1 MKPAAF
7 DFLRPDSLEE
17 ALEALARFG
26 ADARV
31 IAGGQSL
38 VPMLNMRLA
47 RPAVLIDIMRLDA
60 LRSIREEGAEIV
72 VGAGVR
78 QAALEAWP
86 QLAEKLPL
94 LAKVIGWVGHVQ
106 TRARGTV
113 CGSIAHADP
122 SAELPLSLMALGGWV
137 RLRGKRK
144 ARSVPAS
151 DFFVG
156 MMTTA
161 IAEGEMIEAVSFPL
175 AASGTGF
182 AFREI
187 GRRHGDFAIV
197 ACVAVADAAGTRLA
211 IAGVDD
217 QPRCFAVPTGDGD
230 ALDDALNDI
239 AWSLN
244 ARDDLHASARYR
256 RELVRRLGRET
267 ITEARAAC
275 RS

>member
-1 MKPAAF
+1 MKPPAF
-7 DFLRPDSLEE
+7 DFLRPETQEE
-17 ALEALARFG
+17 VLDTLHRAG
-26 ADARV
+26 ADARI

-47 RPAVLIDIMRLDA
+47 RPGILIDIMRLNA
-60 LRSIREEGAEIV
+60 LRAIREERGEVV

-86 QLAEKLPL
+86 GLAGKLPL
-94 LAKVIGWVGHVQ
+94 LSQAIGWIGHVQ

-122 SAELPLSLMALGGWV
+122 SAELPLSLIALGGSV
-137 RLRGKRK
+137 RLASRRRKR
-144 ARSVPAS
+144 AVPAA
-151 DFFVG
+151 DFFLG
-156 MMTTA
+156 MMSTA
-161 IAEGEMIEAVSFPL
+161 IAEGEMIEAVTFPM
-175 AASGTGF
+175 AGRETGH

-197 ACVAVADAAGTRLA
+197 ACAAVADGQATRLA
-211 IAGVDD
+211 VAGVDD
-217 QPRCFAVPTGDGD
+217 HPRRFEIPQEDGA

-267 ITEARAAC
+267 VMEARSC

>member
-1 MKPAAF
+1 MKPPAF
-7 DFLRPDSLEE
+7 DFLRPDSPEE
-17 ALEALARFG
+17 ALEALHRFG

-47 RPAVLIDIMRLDA
+47 RPAVLVDIMRLDT
-60 LRSIREEGAEIV
+60 LRSIREERGEVV

-78 QAALEAWP
+78 QAAFEAWP
-86 QLAEKLPL
+86 RLAEKLPL
-94 LAKVIGWVGHVQ
+94 LAKAIGWIGHVQ

-122 SAELPLSLMALGGWV
+122 SAELPLSLVALGGSV
-137 RLRGKRK
+137 RLRGRRK

-151 DFFVG
+151 NFFLG
-156 MMTTA
+156 MMSTV
-161 IAEGEMIEAVSFPL
+161 IVEGEMIEAVSFPV
-175 AASGTGF
+175 AASGTSY

-197 ACVAVADAAGTRLA
+197 ACAAVTDANNTCLA
-211 IAGVDD
+211 VAGVDD
-217 QPRCFAVPTGDGD
+217 HPRRFALPAEDDD

-267 ITEARAAC
+267 IMEARAC

>member
-1 MKPAAF
+1 
-7 DFLRPDSLEE
+7 
-17 ALEALARFG
+17 
-26 ADARV
+26 
-31 IAGGQSL
+31 
-38 VPMLNMRLA
+38 
-47 RPAVLIDIMRLDA
+47 
-60 LRSIREEGAEIV
+60 
-72 VGAGVR
+72 
-78 QAALEAWP
+78 
-86 QLAEKLPL
+86 
-94 LAKVIGWVGHVQ
+94 HVQ

-122 SAELPLSLMALGGWV
+122 SAELPLSLVALGGSV

-156 MMTTA
+156 MMSTA
-161 IAEGEMIEAVSFPL
+161 IEEGEMIEAVSFPV
-175 AASGTGF
+175 ANPGTGF
-182 AFREI
+182 AFREV

-197 ACVAVADAAGTRLA
+197 ACATIADAKGTRLA

-217 QPRCFAVPTGDGD
+217 HPRRFAVPAEGGD

-267 ITEARAAC
+267 ITEARAC
-275 RS
+275 RN